1 MCTGAWGPAL
11 ERLLGR
17 VEKSRTDCS
26 ALLGPASCTG
36 QGGCNRAEK
45 DPGGVMVKAM
55 GD

>member
-17 VEKSRTDCS
+17 VEKSGADCS
-26 ALLGPASCTG
+26 ALLGPASCIG
-36 QGGCNRAEK
+36 QEGCSRAEK
-45 DPGGVMVKAM
+45 DPGSMMVKVM